1 MSLPK
6 ETFEDTK
13 WVISSSQL
21 KKYSQYTGLKVQKDT
36 QQSIKK
42 IKQRKLA
49 LKTGGYIRWYGSL

>member
-49 LKTGGYIRWYGSL
+49 LKTGGYIR